1 MNGESVEP
9 RDALSALR
17 NLWWLWIGFG
27 IAWIAIALVIL
38 DETQASKDVVGLV
51 IGLMFLYT
59 AAQNLLLAMLTD
71 GGLKWFFAIFSGLF
85 IVAGLW
91 AIANPHETFKAIA
104 DVLGFLF
111 VLLGVFW
118 LIESFA
124 VRKVNE
130 LWWFGALGGVLMI
143 VLGFITSG
151 QLFWEKEQILLTVAG
166 VWALIHGLVDLTRAW
181 MFHSLK
187 V

>member
-1 MNGESVEP
+1 MNGESVDP
-9 RDALSALR
+9 RQALR
-17 NLWWLWIGFG
+17 TLRDLWWLWIVFG
-27 IAWIAIALVIL
+27 VAWIAISLVIL
-38 DETQASKDVVGLV
+38 DENQASKEVVGLV

-59 AAQNLLLAMLTD
+59 AAQNMLLAWLSD

-118 LIESFA
+118 LLEAFA
-124 VRKVNE
+124 VRQANE
-130 LWWFGALGGVLMI
+130 LWWFGVIGGLLMV
-143 VLGFITSG
+143 VLGFITGG
-151 QLFWEKEQILLTVAG
+151 QLFWEKQQILLTVAG
-166 VWALIHGLVDLTRAW
+166 VWALIHGIVDLTRAY

-187 V
+187 